1 LTGALEVLRRE
12 ISVSWGDLSEGKKRE
27 EEEECWGFIGEGTE
41 CPLWSRGSGITGEI
55 SGDGF
60 QRGKGNCSGK
70 KVILTG
76 GLHLSVG
83 GRNKKGGTGSG
94 RLIGPCRLGRWAAL
108 VQNPFFSSS
117 IFYSFLFLFFFI
129 SLAIKFQMQS
139 NQNGKFSKIQINIT
153 KQYKT

>member
-1 LTGALEVLRRE
+1 MGALEVLRRE
-12 ISVSWGDLSEGKKRE
+12 ISVSWGDLSEGKKR

-70 KVILTG
+70 KVILIG

-83 GRNKKGGTGSG
+83 GRNKKGGTDSG

-108 VQNPFFSSS
+108 ARNPFFSFFFLLFFSV
-117 IFYSFLFLFFFI
+117 SFLLYI
-129 SLAIKFQMQS
+129 SCNKIS
-139 NQNGKFSKIQINIT
+139 NAVKPKWKNF
-153 KQYKT
+153 